1 MPQTATITRP
11 TLKTP
16 RAAAVAGI
24 LFSALQI
31 VAVWLFRTSIPPDPL
46 EPGAWL
52 LTDIATVAFAL
63 HLIPFVGI
71 AFLWFIG
78 VLRDHLGEMEDRF
91 FATIFLGS
99 ALLYLAM
106 LFLSA
111 ATIGSIVLVAALDPN
126 QLINSTTLHFGRALA
141 YTILNVYA
149 TKMAA
154 VFMVS
159 TSTVALY
166 TRFAPRWIALIG
178 YSLAVILL
186 LGSYFIPWG
195 DMMFPGWVLLL
206 SIQILIA
213 NFR

>member
-1 MPQTATITRP
+1 MPQTGTITRP

-31 VAVWLFRTSIPPDPL
+31 VVVWLFRTSIPADPL

-52 LTDIATVAFAL
+52 LTDMATVAFAL

-78 VLRDHLGEMEDRF
+78 VLRDHLGAMEDRF
-91 FATIFLGS
+91 FATIFFGS

-111 ATIGSIVLVAALDPN
+111 ATIGSLVLVAAQDPN
-126 QLINSTTLHFGRALA
+126 QLVNSTTLHFGRALA

-154 VFMVS
+154 VFMIS

-166 TRFAPRWIALIG
+166 TRFAPRWIALVG
-178 YSLAVILL
+178 YLLAVILL

-195 DMMFPGWVLLL
+195 DMVFPAWVLLL